1 MIFRVNKTKGFSV
14 MSNYHLQD
22 KNLSLR
28 AKGLLSL
35 MLSLPDDWKFS
46 IAGLASLCI
55 EKEQAVKS
63 SLDELKASHYVV
75 VTKLLPNQTASKRI
89 EWLYDIYEKPQ
100 IEDLEKEQ
108 YPVEQPP
115 VEQGV
120 DTQGVVEQGIETQ
133 GIENQPL
140 QNTKELNTKLQN
152 TKKKEVSKKVS
163 SGNNARAKEKS
174 FDEILDSVDVIK
186 DNPELREAFVNFIK
200 MRKVIKAQLTNRGL
214 ELAINRAYELAKGNP
229 QKMIAVVNQSVE
241 RSWRGIFELTED
253 KVEPKTHEQ
262 LAKEA
267 EKERAENPYYK
278 RLEEKGII

>member
-46 IAGLASLCI
+46 IAGLASLCV

-63 SLDELKASHYVV
+63 SLDELKAAGYVV

-100 IEDLEKEQ
+100 TKDIEEEQ
-108 YPVEQPP
+108 SPAEQPP
-115 VEQGV
+115 VTQGV
-120 DTQGVVEQGIETQ
+120 ATQGVVEQGIESQ

-140 QNTKELNTKLQN
+140 QNTKELSTKLQN
-152 TKKKEVSKKVS
+152 TNKKERKK
-163 SGNNARAKEKS
+163 AEPIRAT
-174 FDEILDSVDVIK
+174 FDEILDSYEAIK
-186 DNPELREAFVNFIK
+186 NSPELRDAWIGFIQMRQRIRAPLTDLALKLNIKKAFELAQDDPNKVLKIVNNSIAKGYRGVFPDEDRSQSNGQSDNPYTK
-200 MRKVIKAQLTNRGL
+200 MLKDRGL
-214 ELAINRAYELAKGNP
+214 
-229 QKMIAVVNQSVE
+229 
-241 RSWRGIFELTED
+241 T
-253 KVEPKTHEQ
+253 
-262 LAKEA
+262 
-267 EKERAENPYYK
+267 
-278 RLEEKGII
+278 

>member
-89 EWLYDIYEKPQ
+89 EWLYDVYEKPQ
-100 IEDLEKEQ
+100 TEDPEEEQ
-108 YPVEQPP
+108 SPVEQPP
-115 VEQGV
+115 ATQGV
-120 DTQGVVEQGIETQ
+120 VTQGVVEQGIEPQ

-140 QNTKELNTKLQN
+140 QNTKELSTKLQN
-152 TKKKEVSKKVS
+152 TNKKERKKAES
-163 SGNNARAKEKS
+163 TRAT
-174 FDEILDSVDVIK
+174 FDEILDSYEVIK
-186 DNPELREAFVNFIK
+186 NSPELRDAWIGFIQMRQRIRAPLTDRALELNIKKAFELAQDDPNKVLKIVNNSIAKGYRGVFPEEDRSQSSDQSDNPYTK
-200 MRKVIKAQLTNRGL
+200 MLKDRGL
-214 ELAINRAYELAKGNP
+214 A
-229 QKMIAVVNQSVE
+229 
-241 RSWRGIFELTED
+241 
-253 KVEPKTHEQ
+253 
-262 LAKEA
+262 
-267 EKERAENPYYK
+267 
-278 RLEEKGII
+278 

>member
-75 VTKLLPNQTASKRI
+75 VTKLLPNQTKSKRI
-89 EWLYDIYEKPQ
+89 EWLYDVYEKPQ
-100 IEDLEKEQ
+100 TKDLEEEQ
-108 YPVEQPP
+108 SPAEQPP
-115 VEQGV
+115 VTQGV
-120 DTQGVVEQGIETQ
+120 DAQGVAEQGIESQ

-140 QNTKELNTKLQN
+140 QNTKELSTKLQN
-152 TKKKEVSKKVS
+152 TNNKKERKK
-163 SGNNARAKEKS
+163 AEPTRAT
-174 FDEILDSVDVIK
+174 FDEILDSYDAIK
-186 DNPELREAFVNFIK
+186 NSPELRAAWVGFIQMRQRIRAPLTDLALKLNIKKAF
-200 MRKVIKAQLTNRGL
+200 
-214 ELAINRAYELAKGNP
+214 ELAKDDPNIVL
-229 QKMIAVVNQSVE
+229 KIVNNSIAKGYRGVFPDEDRSKSSDQS
-241 RSWRGIFELTED
+241 D
-253 KVEPKTHEQ
+253 
-262 LAKEA
+262 
-267 EKERAENPYYK
+267 NPYYQMLK
-278 RLEEKGII
+278 DRGLA

>member
-14 MSNYHLQD
+14 ISNYHLQD

-46 IAGLASLCI
+46 IPGLASLCI

-63 SLDELKASHYVV
+63 SLDELKAAGYVV
-75 VTKLLPNQTASKRI
+75 VTKLFPNQTTSKRI
-89 EWLYDIYEKPQ
+89 EWLYDVYEKPQ
-100 IEDLEKEQ
+100 TDDLEEEQ
-108 YPVEQPP
+108 PPVEQPP
-115 VEQGV
+115 VA
-120 DTQGVVEQGIETQ
+120 QGVVTQGIAEQGIEPQ

-140 QNTKELNTKLQN
+140 QNTKELSTKLQN
-152 TKKKEVSKKVS
+152 TKKEVSKKVS

-214 ELAINRAYELAKGNP
+214 ELAINRAFEIAKGKP

-262 LAKEA
+262 LAKVA

-278 RLEEKGII
+278 RLEEKGVI

>member
-75 VTKLLPNQTASKRI
+75 VTKLLPNQTKSKRI
-89 EWLYDIYEKPQ
+89 EWLYDVYEKPQ
-100 IEDLEKEQ
+100 TKDLEEEQ
-108 YPVEQPP
+108 SPAEQPP
-115 VEQGV
+115 V
-120 DTQGVVEQGIETQ
+120 TQGVAEQGIESQ

-140 QNTKELNTKLQN
+140 QNTKELSTKLQN
-152 TKKKEVSKKVS
+152 TNNKKERKK
-163 SGNNARAKEKS
+163 AEPTRAT
-174 FDEILDSVDVIK
+174 FDEILDSYEVIK
-186 DNPELREAFVNFIK
+186 NSPELRDAWVGFIQMRQRIRAPLTDLALKLNIKKAF
-200 MRKVIKAQLTNRGL
+200 
-214 ELAINRAYELAKGNP
+214 ELAKDDPN
-229 QKMIAVVNQSVE
+229 KVLKIVNNSIAKGYRGVFPDEDRSQNREQS
-241 RSWRGIFELTED
+241 D
-253 KVEPKTHEQ
+253 
-262 LAKEA
+262 
-267 EKERAENPYYK
+267 NPYTK
-278 RLEEKGII
+278 MLKDRGLT